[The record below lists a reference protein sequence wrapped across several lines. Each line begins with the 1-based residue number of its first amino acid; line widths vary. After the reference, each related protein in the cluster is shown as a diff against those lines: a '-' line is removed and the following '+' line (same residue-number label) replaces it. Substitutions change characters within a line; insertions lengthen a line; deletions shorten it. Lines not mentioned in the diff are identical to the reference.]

1 MNLRLQWNLSFM
13 QARKWLAATLALML
27 IATSMTGIAYAAED
41 TVTGI
46 EFDYDASDFNS
57 STNSLDL
64 KVESDKI
71 NVTLFASVSGSTT
84 KKNVT
89 SSATWKSSSAS
100 IVKVESGVL
109 TGLGK
114 GTATIT
120 ATYSGY
126 TVSIK
131 ATSDYVYDEVT
142 LKDSKGENDIPST
155 QEIELGETLIY
166 RLEGTK
172 GNDDGINI
180 SSEATWSSSNT
191 AAATVVDGTITLVGT
206 GSTTITAK
214 YKGKSDSVVLT
225 VSSPYKSI
233 ELNKSGL
240 LELEIGTDD
249 TKLTAT
255 VTDKNTLEKDP
266 VTDKAKWTSSST
278 AVATVDKGSITPVGA
293 GKTTITVSYL
303 GVTTSIEVV
312 VRAAY
317 QSIKLT
323 PEKEYHMFLQD
334 APLSIKAE
342 VLTNQNEPIPVTTE
356 ATWTSSNV
364 IVATVENGV
373 VTPKGVGTT
382 KITASHKGV
391 SRSIEVTVYASIN
404 AVKTESKEI
413 DGFVSDSAELPKVTA
428 TIFDGTQTDVSK
440 LVQWTSSDEEIA
452 TIKDGKWTAVA
463 IGEAVLTGTVQ
474 GYKVEAKL
482 TVHVK
487 PLKLIASAKEMSV
500 IIGKETALPSVTVVN
515 EDGEEEDV
523 TKSIKWKTTSD
534 NIVLK
539 AETVKGLEA
548 STVSLTGTYLNKT
561 ITVKVRIE
569 EEIVK
574 LVVEP
579 TSLALNPGRSKSI
592 KVTGY
597 YKDGKKISLGSKMN
611 WEVNP
616 DTIASVNG
624 SSVKAI
630 AVGSGKVSG
639 SYQGKKVEIALVVTP
654 KLKSLSV
661 SSKTVSLSP
670 GAAFA
675 ITLTANY
682 TTGSPVN
689 ATASAIWTS
698 SKPSVATV
706 NDGKI
711 TAVSKGT
718 STIKASFGGKT
729 ITIRVSVK

>member
-71 NVTLFASVSGSTT
+71 NVTLFANISGSTT

-131 ATSDYVYDEVT
+131 ATSDYVYDQIVI
-142 LKDSKGENDIPST
+142 KDSEGGEVDST
-155 QEIELGETLIY
+155 QKIKLGEKLVY
-166 RLEGTK
+166 KL
-172 GNDDGINI
+172 DGIKTNAEDELI
-180 SSEATWSSSNT
+180 TDATWLTSNT
-191 AAATVVDGTITLVGT
+191 AVATVVDGTITLVGA

-214 YKGKSDSVVLT
+214 YKGKSDTVVLT

-249 TKLTAT
+249 TVLTAT
-255 VTDKNTLEKDP
+255 ATEQDTLKIIP
-266 VTDKAKWTSSST
+266 VTDIAKWTSSST

-334 APLSIKAE
+334 PKLSIKAE
-342 VLTNQNEPIPVTTE
+342 VLTNQNETDDATQD

-364 IVATVENGV
+364 IVATVEYGV

-428 TIFDGTQTDVSK
+428 TIFDGTETDVSK
-440 LVQWTSSDEEIA
+440 LVKWTSSDEEIA

-487 PLKLIASAKEMSV
+487 PLKLIASTKEMSV

-706 NDGKI
+706 IDGKI

>member
-1 MNLRLQWNLSFM
+1 
-13 QARKWLAATLALML
+13 LML

-89 SSATWKSSSAS
+89 SSATWKSSSSS

-131 ATSDYVYDEVT
+131 ATSDYVYDQIVI
-142 LKDSKGENDIPST
+142 KDSEGGEVDST
-155 QEIELGETLIY
+155 QKIKLGEKLVY
-166 RLEGTK
+166 KL
-172 GNDDGINI
+172 DGIKTNAEDELI
-180 SSEATWSSSNT
+180 TDATWLTSNT
-191 AAATVVDGTITLVGT
+191 AVATVVDGTITLVGA

-214 YKGKSDSVVLT
+214 YKGKSDTVVLT

-249 TKLTAT
+249 TVLTAT
-255 VTDKNTLEKDP
+255 ATEQDTLKIIP
-266 VTDKAKWTSSST
+266 VTDIAKWTSSST

-334 APLSIKAE
+334 PKLSIKAE
-342 VLTNQNEPIPVTTE
+342 VLTNQNETDDATQD

-364 IVATVENGV
+364 IVATVEYGV

-428 TIFDGTQTDVSK
+428 TIFDGTETDVTK
-440 LVQWTSSDEEIA
+440 LVKWTSSDEEIA

-487 PLKLIASAKEMSV
+487 PLKLIASTKEMSV

>member
-27 IATSMTGIAYAAED
+27 ITTLMTGITYAAED

-46 EFDYDASDFNS
+46 EFDYDAADFNS
-57 STNSLDL
+57 STQALDL
-64 KVESDKI
+64 KIESDKI
-71 NVTLFASVSGSTT
+71 NVSLFASVSGSTT

-120 ATYSGY
+120 ATYNGY
-126 TVSIK
+126 TASIK

-142 LKDSKGENDIPST
+142 LKNANGSDVAST
-155 QEIELGETLIY
+155 QEIELGQSLVY
-166 RLEGTK
+166 KLEGFK
-172 GNDDGINI
+172 GNDTGVNI
-180 SSEATWSSSNT
+180 STEASWSTSNS
-191 AAATVVDGTITLVGT
+191 AVATVVDGTITLVGT

-214 YKGKSDSVVLT
+214 FKGKSDSVVLT

-233 ELNKSGL
+233 ELNRTGL

-249 TKLTAT
+249 TKLTAKVTDKDTLDTTT
-255 VTDKNTLEKDP
+255 VTDD
-266 VTDKAKWTSSST
+266 AKWTSSST
-278 AVATVDKGSITPVGA
+278 AIATVDKGSITPVSP
-293 GKTTITVSYL
+293 GKATITVSHL

-312 VRAAY
+312 VRTAF

-334 APLSIKAE
+334 PDLQIKAE
-342 VLTNQNEPIPVTTE
+342 VLTNQNVPEPATDK

-364 IVATVENGV
+364 IVATVDKGV
-373 VTPKGVGTT
+373 VKAKGVGTT
-382 KITASHKGV
+382 KITASYKGV
-391 SRSIEVTVYASIN
+391 TRSIDVTVYPSIN
-404 AVKTESKEI
+404 AVKAETTEI
-413 DGFVSDSAELPKVTA
+413 DGFISDNGELPEVSA
-428 TIFDGTQTDVSK
+428 TIFDGTETDVSK
-440 LVQWTSSDEEIA
+440 LVKWTSSDEEVA

-474 GYKVEAKL
+474 GLKVEAKL

-487 PLKLIASAKEMSV
+487 PLKLIADTKEMSV
-500 IIGKETALPSVTVVN
+500 IIGKETALPSVTVIN
-515 EDGEEEDV
+515 QDGEEEDV
-523 TKSIKWKTTSD
+523 TDSVKWKTTSD

-539 AETVKGLEA
+539 AETVKGLEV
-548 STVSLTGTYLNKT
+548 STVTLTGTYLNKT
-561 ITVKVRIE
+561 VTVKIRIE

-574 LVVEP
+574 LIVEP

-597 YKDGKKISLGSKMN
+597 YKDGNKISLGSKMN

-616 DTIASVNG
+616 DTLASVNG
-624 SSVKAI
+624 SSIKAL
-630 AVGSGKVSG
+630 AVGSGKVTG

-675 ITLTANY
+675 VTLTANY

-698 SKPSVATV
+698 SKPGVATV
-706 NDGKI
+706 VDGKI

-718 STIKASFGGKT
+718 ASIKASFGGKS
-729 ITIRVSVK
+729 ITIRVTVK

>member
-1 MNLRLQWNLSFM
+1 MNLRLDWNLSFM
-13 QARKWLAATLALML
+13 QARKWLAAALALML
-27 IATSMTGIAYAAED
+27 ITTSMTGIAYAAGD

-46 EFDYDASDFNS
+46 EFDYDAEDFNS
-57 STNSLDL
+57 STNALDL
-64 KVESDKI
+64 KIESDKI

-89 SSATWKSSSAS
+89 SSATWKSSNAS
-100 IVKVESGVL
+100 IVKVENGVL

-126 TVSIK
+126 TASIK

-142 LKDSKGENDIPST
+142 LKDTNGGSDIPAT
-155 QEIELGETLIY
+155 QSIELGQS
-166 RLEGTK
+166 LEYTVYGIK
-172 GNDDGINI
+172 GNDKGIDI
-180 SSEATWSSSNT
+180 STEAIWSTSN
-191 AAATVVDGTITLVGT
+191 AAVATVVDGTVTLVGT

-214 YKGKSDSVVLT
+214 FKGKSDSVVLT

-233 ELNKSGL
+233 ELNRTGM

-255 VTDKNTLEKDP
+255 VTEKDTLKAIP
-266 VTDKAKWTSSST
+266 VTNEAKWTSSST
-278 AVATVDKGSITPVGA
+278 AIATVDKGSITPVSA
-293 GKTTITVSYL
+293 GKATITVSYL

-312 VRAAY
+312 VRTAY

-323 PEKEYHMFLQD
+323 PEKEHHMFLQD
-334 APLSIKAE
+334 DLSIKAE
-342 VLTNQNEPIPVTTE
+342 VLDNKNEPDEVTNE
-356 ATWTSSNV
+356 ATWTSSN
-364 IVATVENGV
+364 ILAATVTNGD
-373 VTPKGVGTT
+373 VTPKAVGTT
-382 KITASHKGV
+382 KITASYKGV
-391 SRSIEVTVYASIN
+391 SRSIDVTVYPSIN
-404 AVKTESKEI
+404 AAKAETTEI
-413 DGFVSDSAELPKVTA
+413 DGFASDSGELPKVTA
-428 TIFDGTQTDVSK
+428 TIFDGSQTDVSK
-440 LVQWTSSDEEIA
+440 LVQWTSSDEKVA
-452 TIKDGKWTAVA
+452 TVKDGKWTAVA
-463 IGEAVLTGTVQ
+463 IGEAVLTGKVQ
-474 GYKVEAKL
+474 GLTVEAKL

-487 PLKLIASAKEMSV
+487 PLKLIASTKEMSV
-500 IIGKETALPSVTVVN
+500 ILGKETALPSITVIN
-515 EDGEEEDV
+515 QDGEEEDV
-523 TKSIKWKTTSD
+523 TGSVKWKTTSD

-539 AETVKGLEA
+539 AESVKGLEV
-548 STVSLTGTYLNKT
+548 STVTLTGTYLNKT
-561 ITVKVRIE
+561 VTIKVRVE

-597 YKDGKKISLGSKMN
+597 YKDGNKISLGSKMN

-616 DTIASVNG
+616 DTLASVNG

-639 SYQGKKVEIALVVTP
+639 SYQGKKIEIALVVTP

-675 ITLTANY
+675 VTLTANY

-689 ATASAIWTS
+689 ATANAIWTS
-698 SKPSVATV
+698 SKPNVATV
-706 NDGKI
+706 ADGKI

-718 STIKASFGGKT
+718 STIKASFGGKS
-729 ITIRVSVK
+729 ITVRVSVK

>member
-142 LKDSKGENDIPST
+142 LRDSKGENDIPST
-155 QEIELGETLIY
+155 QEIKLGETLIY

-172 GNDDGINI
+172 GNDDGVNI

-255 VTDKNTLEKDP
+255 VTDKDTLDTDP

-278 AVATVDKGSITPVGA
+278 AIATVDKGSITPVSA
-293 GKTTITVSYL
+293 GKATITVSYL

-334 APLSIKAE
+334 GDLPIMAE
-342 VLTNQNEPIPVTTE
+342 VLTNQNVSKPVTTE

-364 IVATVENGV
+364 IVATVNNGV

-404 AVKTESKEI
+404 AVKTETKEI
-413 DGFVSDSAELPKVTA
+413 DGFISDSAELPKVTA
-428 TIFDGTQTDVSK
+428 TIFDGTETDVSK
-440 LVQWTSSDEEIA
+440 LVKWTSSDEEIA

-463 IGEAVLTGTVQ
+463 IGETVLTGTVQ
-474 GYKVEAKL
+474 GLKVEAKL

-487 PLKLIASAKEMSV
+487 PLKLIASTKEMSV

-574 LVVEP
+574 FVVEP

-706 NDGKI
+706 TDGKI